1 MSDEKKNFVYRY
13 RSSQSE
19 SSNGNFSDRIKELE
33 EQNVY
38 YTEKVEFLNLHK
50 KRNEREIK
58 RLMDTN
64 NELNALRNSM
74 RHQIVA
80 VMNTMKAWHD
90 FKNECVDEAT
100 KWEDVYNGHVLGQ
113 VNEGNA
119 SQDLGE

>member
-1 MSDEKKNFVYRY
+1 MTDNKSFVERY

-19 SSNGNFSDRIKELE
+19 TSDAKFSDRIKELE

-58 RLMDTN
+58 RLMVTN

-80 VMNTMKAWHD
+80 VMNTMKAWHE
-90 FKNECVDEAT
+90 FKNECMDEAT
-100 KWEDVYNGHVLGQ
+100 KWEDTYNGHALGQ
-113 VNEGNA
+113 VNEDNL
-119 SQDLGE
+119 SQA